1 MRTAKKTYSHPWKLF
16 FLFLISGRNWVES
29 HLEFAPRQRKG
40 EGFSVFSAA
49 RKWISSEKKN
59 EKLSERKSNRG
70 KANKLFLLSLSS
82 LDSQSR
88 TEKSFAQPKVCSTA
102 LSSSSSFSC
111 PKVFNLI
118 HFTKVFILSK
128 IKLISPDE
136 KRRALRK
143 ILHSSSSSSS
153 AAAGEILCYNTHMK
167 REKAGVISPPGDRR
181 EGWGTCVPPPWGHI
195 KRGTGGGL
203 SIAGFYPLFWPP
215 LCFRLLLFFLSRLC
229 LPICSRA

>member
-1 MRTAKKTYSHPWKLF
+1 MRTAKKNYSHPWKLF

-59 EKLSERKSNRG
+59 EKLSVRESNRG
-70 KANKLFLLSLSS
+70 KANKLFLLSLFS

-88 TEKSFAQPKVCSTA
+88 TEKSFAQP
-102 LSSSSSFSC
+102 LSLLLPPLSPVRRYSISYTSPRFSSFRKLGTFQ
-111 PKVFNLI
+111 P
-118 HFTKVFILSK
+118 TK
-128 IKLISPDE
+128 

-143 ILHSSSSSSS
+143 ILHSSSSSSSS

-167 REKAGVISPPGDRR
+167 REKAGVISPPGD
-181 EGWGTCVPPPWGHI
+181 
-195 KRGTGGGL
+195 
-203 SIAGFYPLFWPP
+203 
-215 LCFRLLLFFLSRLC
+215 
-229 LPICSRA
+229 